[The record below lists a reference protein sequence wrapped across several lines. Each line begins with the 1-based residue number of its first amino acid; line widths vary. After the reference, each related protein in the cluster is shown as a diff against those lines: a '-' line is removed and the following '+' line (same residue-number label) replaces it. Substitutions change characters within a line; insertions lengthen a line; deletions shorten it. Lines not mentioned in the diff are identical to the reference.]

1 MIEKNRGGASLGSES
16 DYEINQSKYFM
27 LVSPQAGQHPFFC
40 LGKSLLLHHHVGP
53 DGGSTTEILRDK
65 AQHPAGFKPTTSG
78 IFAPCRRSTAVLD
91 APAATKIIN
100 KKTNERTIKINDII

>member
-40 LGKSLLLHHHVGP
+40 LGKSLVLHLIQGP
-53 DGGSTTEILRDK
+53 
-65 AQHPAGFKPTTSG
+65 
-78 IFAPCRRSTAVLD
+78 
-91 APAATKIIN
+91 N
-100 KKTNERTIKINDII
+100 